1 MKNRKNKN
9 AITLIALVITIVIM
23 LLLAAVAIQMTMGE
37 NGLIAKSKE
46 AQKAQAKAE
55 LYDTAKLSYT
65 NLKAKALENGEAS
78 PQAEL
83 ALSTIEFT
91 NKYNVVG
98 DNITDKK
105 GNVIDT
111 KANVLN
117 VLQGTVAGGFSSG
130 GTSSTE
136 SWPKTVG
143 GVPILEDDK
152 DKLIL
157 KLIAKSDTIVS
168 FGGIRDSFLSRIS
181 PIDVDY
187 GNGEKGEITDLYN
200 IFDKQ
205 YNRGEY
211 ILKLKN
217 IKDFELKYNGDFEI
231 EILQWGK
238 ILEKDEKNIIKIPNV
253 SKIYEPEPDKIPIEY
268 INIKLTEIPEWLFSK
283 KVTSTVMSRFGSNNS
298 IVSIP
303 EGLFKNN
310 VNIVSFDS
318 VFSGC
323 SGITSIPEGLFNNN
337 VNVTNF
343 RDAFRGCNGIT
354 SIPEGLFKN
363 NANVIYFTNIF
374 FGCSRLTRIP
384 VRLFYNNVNVI
395 SFYGAFENCSGI
407 TSIPEGLF
415 DRNVNVTNFRD
426 AFRGCNGIT
435 SIPERLFENNVNVT
449 NFDRVFEGC
458 SGITSIPERLF
469 ENNVNVISF
478 YGVFSGCTRLTN
490 IPEVIVEFAKKV
502 KEKGGN
508 TYSMF
513 SNCTSASNYASIP
526 GYMK

>member
-1 MKNRKNKN
+1 MVKKRKKKN
-9 AITLIALVITIVIM
+9 AITLLALVITIVIM
-23 LLLAAVAIQMTMGE
+23 LLLAGVAIQMTMGE

-46 AQKAQAKAE
+46 AQKTQAKAE

-83 ALSTIEFT
+83 ALSTTEFT

-98 DNITDKK
+98 DDVTDKK
-105 GNVIDT
+105 GNVIET

-117 VLQGTVAGGFSSG
+117 VLQGTVAGGFSP
-130 GTSSTE
+130 GTSTGTTT
-136 SWPKTVG
+136 PAVYKTVG

-168 FGGIRDSFLSRIS
+168 FGGIGDSFLSRIS

-187 GNGEKGEITDLYN
+187 GNGEKGKITDLYN

-283 KVTSTVMSRFGSNNS
+283 KVTSTVMSKFGSNNS
-298 IVSIP
+298 IVSIPEELFKNNVNVISFDSVFRGCSGITSIP

-384 VRLFYNNVNVI
+384 VRLFYNNVNVKE
-395 SFYGAFENCSGI
+395 FNGAFENCSGI

-415 DRNVNVTNFRD
+415 DRNVNVKGFGYVFQNCSGLTNIPNSIIKFANEVRMRGGIHYL
-426 AFRGCNGIT
+426 AFRGCT
-435 SIPERLFENNVNVT
+435 
-449 NFDRVFEGC
+449 
-458 SGITSIPERLF
+458 
-469 ENNVNVISF
+469 
-478 YGVFSGCTRLTN
+478 
-490 IPEVIVEFAKKV
+490 A
-502 KEKGGN
+502 
-508 TYSMF
+508 
-513 SNCTSASNYASIP
+513 ASNYASIP
-526 GYMK
+526 DSMKEL